1 MAEKVPPRQRFQET
15 DPRKLK
21 KEPVQPKTSSSWN
34 AGFKRQ
40 AQPKGTYVK
49 RQIDSMGREST
60 EHAKIPVEEKPE
72 PKPKEDIERER
83 FEQQRRFGKQSMGL
97 KGKPKDEPVQLNK
110 NIGNFIDNI
119 SLVVTDGS
127 EEEVNESAANLKEIL
142 EKYGHNSLSALIAS
156 NPTRENFKTAITAI
170 NKRRGIAETKGPR
183 LPDLVPS
190 RLTRKD
196 GVTQTVYHLPTVG
209 KKKLK
214 IRPGFSKET
223 LVREHGHEGFEGQK
237 VVQTMWKKDKDFTK
251 KGIISMGDWEYN
263 PDKEISSIKKVEYD
277 ESEKGIPSAILN
289 YGDGNNAYIKHDN
302 EQKLRREYGVSKFF
316 NNSSLVDSLGFSI
329 PRSNIIDVGKLGN
342 EEIAKSVGAKE
353 GQVIH
358 NEFVDGYP
366 LSLFEGTEIIDKVDK
381 QSLSDAVIFNKLIG
395 NDSFD
400 LSNML
405 MDDAGNLVLVDNI
418 NTLNN
423 ALDSDSETYE
433 LAFKE
438 WELVDEELMKNSLD
452 KIQEIG
458 FEDFVTGLLQNTQID
473 DSEFDKYAEVLRQ
486 NFELMNAHLYGTPE
500 EIEALQTWWDEERE
514 GRIQLEA
521 EQEQDEQR
529 TTLRELQEDELKSAF
544 MDTIQGKNDRVDEIM
559 VALEEK
565 VRDRLSEE
573 IKDQVKKDLLD
584 ELKEQYNLVP
594 KDKDVV
600 EDTTPEHTMED
611 LFLVNQ
617 QRREAGLNP
626 FSSIEEMGEAEKAPD
641 ENEVEEPA
649 KNIKDFKWKFTPSEH
664 SLFLDIDEE
673 NDSSRLKI
681 MNKMDK
687 LVPLS
692 EVEMGKNGIYTQ
704 DDSAAFLLATLLY
717 ADDGISIQRAA
728 AKAFNLNPENTTKEN
743 YYSYEEPQNNSI
755 KELKEVYKLTQDYM
769 NKKFPDGFI
778 HLYRTV
784 KSKQLQDNGVGSKV
798 NLKTYN
804 ISNWTSSA
812 EVSEDIEDAYGSGF
826 VTVMAKIPID
836 KVLLHNEII
845 SAESP
850 GENWKEINLI
860 GESFDGVIINKD
872 EYSKGEEYYDME
884 DEERIEHDKKML
896 EEKEPDKK
904 VKQTNQIFDKAKEIN
919 EDGFKITDK
928 MTKMKKPPK
937 EFINL
942 YKQEIIDNFV
952 KRNGKEPT
960 NEQFN
965 PIIKDIWGDRLLY
978 KKFTEDPD
986 STDLELGK
994 NLSTFNWNS
1003 WRDIVDEFDGEEY
1016 FDEMIDTL
1024 SVREDEEYEKATQV
1038 KDKFIIDIAEKMNKT
1053 QYEDLVTIEN
1063 NEILFEKGGMEKDRF
1078 TVTWEERDNIY
1089 DTVAIHSHP
1098 TNTGFSRGD
1107 IEFASSNNLKEFKI
1121 VSDDYIYTII
1131 RPENGWDHDWYSNIF
1146 GKRGNIIYDVAEDVA
1161 AEVLM
1166 EEEGFDIEEAYMH
1179 NSISTMKMLKK
1190 EFGIDYTIEK
1200 LPKGE

>member
-1 MAEKVPPRQRFQET
+1 
-15 DPRKLK
+15 
-21 KEPVQPKTSSSWN
+21 
-34 AGFKRQ
+34 
-40 AQPKGTYVK
+40 
-49 RQIDSMGREST
+49 MGREST

-72 PKPKEDIERER
+72 PKPREDIERAR
-83 FEQQRRFGKQSMGL
+83 FEQQRKFGKQSMGL

-156 NPTRENFKTAITAI
+156 NPTRENFKTAITTI

-251 KGIISMGDWEYN
+251 KGIISMGDWEYS

-342 EEIAKSVGAKE
+342 EEIAESVGAKE

-423 ALDSDSETYE
+423 ALDSDNETYE

-473 DSEFDKYAEVLRQ
+473 DSEFDKYTEVLRQ

-500 EIEALQTWWDEERE
+500 EIEALQTWWDGERE
-514 GRIQLEA
+514 GRVQLEA

-529 TTLRELQEDELKSAF
+529 TTLRELQEDELKNAF
-544 MDTIQGKNDRVDEIM
+544 MDTIQGKNDRTDEIM

-573 IKDQVKKDLLD
+573 IRDQVKKDLLS
-584 ELKEQYNLVP
+584 ELKEEYDLIP
-594 KDKDVV
+594 KEKDVV
-600 EDTTPEHTMED
+600 KDTTPEHTMED

-641 ENEVEEPA
+641 ENEVEKPA
-649 KNIKDFKWKFTPSEH
+649 KDIKDFKWKFTPSEH
-664 SLFLDIDEE
+664 SLFLDEDKEKLE
-673 NDSSRLKI
+673 FT
-681 MNKMDK
+681 NKMDK
-687 LVPLS
+687 LIPLYD
-692 EVEMGKNGIYTQ
+692 VKMN
-704 DDSAAFLLATLLY
+704 DSGVYKQEDNAAFLFATLLY
-717 ADDGISIQRAA
+717 GDDGISIQKAA
-728 AKAFNLNPENTTKEN
+728 AKAFDLNSENVTKEN
-743 YYSYEEPQNNSI
+743 FYEYEEPQENAI
-755 KELKEVYKLTQDYM
+755 KELKKVYNLTQEYM

-778 HLYRTV
+778 NLYRTV
-784 KSKQLQDNGVGSKV
+784 RGNLFQDSDINSKIT
-798 NLKTYN
+798 LKTYN
-804 ISNWTSSA
+804 VSNWTESLDSSK
-812 EVSEDIEDAYGSGF
+812 DIEQTFGNNF
-826 VTVMAKIPID
+826 TTIFAKVPI
-836 KVLLHNEII
+836 KNVLLHHDITDV
-845 SAESP
+845 ESQ
-850 GENWKEINLI
+850 EEDWKEVNLI
-860 GESFDGVIINKD
+860 GESFEGVVSNKS
-872 EYSKGEEYYDME
+872 EGE
-884 DEERIEHDKKML
+884 K
-896 EEKEPDKK
+896 
-904 VKQTNQIFDKAKEIN
+904 
-919 EDGFKITDK
+919 
-928 MTKMKKPPK
+928 
-937 EFINL
+937 
-942 YKQEIIDNFV
+942 
-952 KRNGKEPT
+952 
-960 NEQFN
+960 
-965 PIIKDIWGDRLLY
+965 
-978 KKFTEDPD
+978 
-986 STDLELGK
+986 
-994 NLSTFNWNS
+994 
-1003 WRDIVDEFDGEEY
+1003 
-1016 FDEMIDTL
+1016 
-1024 SVREDEEYEKATQV
+1024 
-1038 KDKFIIDIAEKMNKT
+1038 
-1053 QYEDLVTIEN
+1053 
-1063 NEILFEKGGMEKDRF
+1063 
-1078 TVTWEERDNIY
+1078 
-1089 DTVAIHSHP
+1089 
-1098 TNTGFSRGD
+1098 
-1107 IEFASSNNLKEFKI
+1107 
-1121 VSDDYIYTII
+1121 
-1131 RPENGWDHDWYSNIF
+1131 
-1146 GKRGNIIYDVAEDVA
+1146 
-1161 AEVLM
+1161 
-1166 EEEGFDIEEAYMH
+1166 
-1179 NSISTMKMLKK
+1179 
-1190 EFGIDYTIEK
+1190 
-1200 LPKGE
+1200 